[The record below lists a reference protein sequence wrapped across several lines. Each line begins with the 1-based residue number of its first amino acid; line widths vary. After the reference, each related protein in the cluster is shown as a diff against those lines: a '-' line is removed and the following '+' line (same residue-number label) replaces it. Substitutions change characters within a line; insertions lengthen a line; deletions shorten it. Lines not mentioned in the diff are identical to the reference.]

1 MTRDLDFY
9 NDPEEFLPERHL
21 DMRSGVMR
29 RDKEMPSSYTFGFGR
44 RCVAPHLRH
53 SFLCLTCGGM
63 DRICPGQA
71 FADQTLWLAMA
82 SIIATFDVRRPLDE
96 EGRELTPPANFRP
109 GFTR

>member
-1 MTRDLDFY
+1 MYDNPD
-9 NDPEEFLPERHL
+9 EFLPERYIRDGRIDFTNVL
-21 DMRSGVMR
+21 D
-29 RDKEMPSSYTFGFGR
+29 PSWFAFGFGR

-82 SIIATFDVRRPLDE
+82 SIIATFDVRRPLDA
-96 EGRELTPPANFRP
+96 EGREVTPPANFRP

>member
-44 RCVAPHLRH
+44 RYVYTIFPVMPVSC
-53 SFLCLTCGGM
+53 
-63 DRICPGQA
+63 
-71 FADQTLWLAMA
+71 
-82 SIIATFDVRRPLDE
+82 
-96 EGRELTPPANFRP
+96 NFSTV
-109 GFTR
+109 G

>member
-44 RCVAPHLRH
+44 RCVFPYLRRV
-53 SFLCLTCGGM
+53 C
-63 DRICPGQA
+63 A
-71 FADQTLWLAMA
+71 
-82 SIIATFDVRRPLDE
+82 V
-96 EGRELTPPANFRP
+96 
-109 GFTR
+109 